1 MKTSKQKIFKQI
13 VIDHDNYEK
22 LKNLGHTGQ
31 SFNDVIRTLLTKEK
45 VTTQEVL
52 LS

>member
-1 MKTSKQKIFKQI
+1 MKTSKQKTFKQI

-31 SFNDVIRTLLTKEK
+31 SFNDVIRSLLTKE
-45 VTTQEVL
+45 VL